1 MRIQNHLR
9 KMGLARDS
17 LKALQRAE
25 LVDIEVVQPN
35 FDERVADG
43 RLSDEGLPLP
53 ESVRYIERLVRS
65 IPKTQNVVFSLQ
77 SSVFGL

>member
-65 IPKTQNVVFSLQ
+65 LPKAR
-77 SSVFGL
+77 G

>member
-17 LKALQRAE
+17 LKALQHAE

-35 FDERVADG
+35 FDASVADG

-53 ESVRYIERLVRS
+53 EAVRYIEQLVRS
-65 IPKTQNVVFSLQ
+65 IPRTRR
-77 SSVFGL
+77 